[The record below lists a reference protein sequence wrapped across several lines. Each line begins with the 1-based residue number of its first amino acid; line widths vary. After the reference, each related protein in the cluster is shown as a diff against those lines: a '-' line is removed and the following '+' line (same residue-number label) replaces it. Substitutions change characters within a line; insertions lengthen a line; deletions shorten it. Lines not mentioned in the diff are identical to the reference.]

1 MLTKIA
7 KRHFGLIFVKLNNK
21 NMKKILFLTSVLVVW
36 QLTLTAQNF
45 YEFKAL
51 PYSYSALE
59 PYIDSTTMETHYAK
73 HHRAY
78 YNNFVKGIENGN
90 CNNLPIEDIFENMS
104 KYSPTIRN
112 NGGGYW
118 NHEFFWNCMTPTK
131 TNASTEFMN
140 AIIEN
145 FSSFENFKKEF
156 SSAASTVFGS
166 GWAWV
171 IVTDGGKLKIVKTAN
186 QDNPLMDISTEKG
199 TPLLAI
205 DVWEHAYY
213 LKHKNVRSA
222 YIENFWQVVNW
233 EFVSENYA
241 SAIK

>member
-7 KRHFGLIFVKLNNK
+7 KGHFGFIFVKLNNK

-36 QLTLTAQNF
+36 QLSLTAQNF
-45 YEFKAL
+45 YEFKEL

-73 HHRAY
+73 HHKGY
-78 YNNFVKGIENGN
+78 YNNFVKAMQEGN
-90 CNNLPIEDIFENMS
+90 FDNKPLEQVIQNIS
-104 KYSPTIRN
+104 SYSVFIRN

-118 NHEFFWNCMTPTK
+118 NHEFFWNCMSPNKTQASNALTK
-131 TNASTEFMN
+131 
-140 AIIEN
+140 AITDN
-145 FSSFENFKKEF
+145 FGSFENFKKEF

-171 IVTDGGKLKIVKTAN
+171 IVTDSGKLKIVKTAN
-186 QDNPLMDISTEKG
+186 QDNPLMDVVADKG
-199 TPLLAI
+199 TPILAI

-213 LKHKNVRSA
+213 LKHKNLRAA
-222 YIENFWQVVNW
+222 YVENFWQVINW
-233 EFVSENYA
+233 QFVSEKYA
-241 SAIK
+241 DAVK